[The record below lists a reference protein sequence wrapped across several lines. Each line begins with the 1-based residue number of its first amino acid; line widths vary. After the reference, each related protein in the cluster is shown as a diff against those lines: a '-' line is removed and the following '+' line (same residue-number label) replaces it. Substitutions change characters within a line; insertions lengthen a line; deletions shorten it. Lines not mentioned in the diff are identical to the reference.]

1 MFTCTGMWRTE
12 DIFGCPSSGYCPLYS
27 PTSCRVVL
35 IGWRGNPKTVL
46 ACLCLSRVGIS
57 RISLQQPCF
66 FVGSGVPNQVLV
78 FMWQGIFWLSY
89 MPSSRESLFDRV
101 PRNYTVTAP
110 GYTDRE
116 EFPPLLR
123 STVDNVCCAWWRD
136 TLQEWEDCVCP
147 TEEHEPHMGM
157 GNLKRGE

>member
-1 MFTCTGMWRTE
+1 MHRHVETRGYPWVSFLRILSTLFTYKL
-12 DIFGCPSSGYCPLYS
+12 PSCLD
-27 PTSCRVVL
+27 C
-35 IGWRGNPKTVL
+35 WRGNPKTVL

-78 FMWQGIFWLSY
+78 FMWQGIFRLSY

-116 EFPPLLR
+116 DFPPLLQ

-157 GNLKRGE
+157 ENLKRGE